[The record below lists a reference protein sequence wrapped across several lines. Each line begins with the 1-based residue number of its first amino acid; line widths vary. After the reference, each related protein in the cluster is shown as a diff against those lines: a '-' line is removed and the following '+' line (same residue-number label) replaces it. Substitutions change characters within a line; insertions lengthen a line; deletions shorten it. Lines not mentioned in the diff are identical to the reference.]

1 MYSQHTR
8 LFIGAPTAFQIKP
21 VRKLQFSEQVTLKY
35 DVLNRAIC
43 TI

>member
-1 MYSQHTR
+1 MYSRRTE
-8 LFIGAPTAFQIKP
+8 LFIDAPTAFQIKP

-35 DVLNRAIC
+35 DVLNRAIY